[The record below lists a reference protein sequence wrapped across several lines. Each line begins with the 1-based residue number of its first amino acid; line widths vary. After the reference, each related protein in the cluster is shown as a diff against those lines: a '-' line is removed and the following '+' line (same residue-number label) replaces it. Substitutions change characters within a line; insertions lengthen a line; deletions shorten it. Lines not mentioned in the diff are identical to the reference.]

1 MNLDSRKLSEA
12 QFEDQKFV
20 TQRKINLIDLK

>member
-1 MNLDSRKLSEA
+1 MNIDSRKLSEA

-20 TQRKINLIDLK
+20 TQRKINLTGL